1 MAVCVMPMVSAF
13 VQDVAR
19 GILPSWTAIAQR
31 RRQMPFSEE
40 QRKWQLLRW
49 ALLDHWLI
57 VDSYG
62 SSGLPAGGAQSP
74 APQE

>member
-1 MAVCVMPMVSAF
+1 MFCGWFRSRYAILAEWLQVDGPFVILLVS
-13 VQDVAR
+13 VLIQDVAR

-49 ALLDHWLI
+49 VL
-57 VDSYG
+57 
-62 SSGLPAGGAQSP
+62 AGRVLQ
-74 APQE
+74 Q